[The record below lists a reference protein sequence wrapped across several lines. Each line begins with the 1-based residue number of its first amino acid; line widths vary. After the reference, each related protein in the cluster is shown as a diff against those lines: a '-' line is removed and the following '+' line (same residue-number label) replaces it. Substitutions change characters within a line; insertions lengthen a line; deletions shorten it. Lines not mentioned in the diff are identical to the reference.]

1 MKRLLLAIAAL
12 ATLPAAHAQT
22 HEVALAGVWHIMSS
36 ANECTAL
43 YHYDDQDIL
52 AALIY
57 PRPGKKPDAALMFKS
72 SRLVGDAKDHE
83 PYPVRLVL
91 GDDNGFDTG
100 FQDVVPTGFTLSPTE
115 HGIRIA
121 APAQAFGDS
130 LAKAQALRLEGMG
143 RGTLSLEVRDMEVM
157 IDALRKCIAAS
168 AAP

>member
-1 MKRLLLAIAAL
+1 RRAAPDGREGPAQPRAEKGRGQGSRQDLPQGTPRRAPHPRCHHEGTQMKRLLLAIAAL

-22 HEVALAGVWHIMSS
+22 HEVAQAGVWHIMSS

-72 SRLVGDAKDHE
+72 SRLFGDAKDHE

-91 GDDNGFDTG
+91 G
-100 FQDVVPTGFTLSPTE
+100 
-115 HGIRIA
+115 
-121 APAQAFGDS
+121 
-130 LAKAQALRLEGMG
+130 
-143 RGTLSLEVRDMEVM
+143 
-157 IDALRKCIAAS
+157 
-168 AAP
+168 